1 MPVFRPED
9 EIQIREL
16 LDGLERPVDLLVA
29 HGPEETPLPGAGD
42 LDFGAEAQRIVEA
55 LAALSDNVTCRV
67 EDEPATAASGGQD
80 LRPGAGGSADSAS
93 SLRFERYPA
102 VAVLPEGEDVGIRYY
117 GLPWGYELG
126 SLIGA
131 VVEAGKR
138 ESSLSSESL
147 EAIAGLDR
155 DLAIDV
161 FVTPT

>member
-16 LDGLERPVDLLVA
+16 LDRLERPVDLLVA

-42 LDFGAEAQRIVEA
+42 LDFGAETQRIVEA

-67 EDEPATAASGGQD
+67 ENEPAPAASG
-80 LRPGAGGSADSAS
+80 LH
-93 SLRFERYPA
+93 FERYPA

-131 VVEAGKR
+131 VVEAGRR
-138 ESSLSSESL
+138 ESSLSPESL
-147 EAIAGLDR
+147 EAIARLDR
-155 DLAIDV
+155 DLAVDV

>member
-16 LDGLERPVDLLVA
+16 LDALERPVDLLVA

-42 LDFGAEAQRIVEA
+42 LDFGAETQRIVEA
-55 LAALSDNVTCRV
+55 LAALSDTVTCRV
-67 EDEPATAASGGQD
+67 EDEPPTAASGGQD
-80 LRPGAGGSADSAS
+80 LRPGAGGSAGGAS
-93 SLRFERYPA
+93 SLRFERYPG
-102 VAVLPEGEDVGIRYY
+102 VAVLPEGRDVGIRYY

-131 VVEAGKR
+131 VFEAGKR
-138 ESSLSSESL
+138 ESSLAPESL
-147 EAIAGLDR
+147 EALAGLDR

>member
-16 LDGLERPVDLLVA
+16 LDALERPVELLVA

-42 LDFGAEAQRIVEA
+42 LDFGAETQRIAEE

-67 EDEPATAASGGQD
+67 EDEPEE
-80 LRPGAGGSADSAS
+80 
-93 SLRFERYPA
+93 FERYPA

-117 GLPWGYELG
+117 GLPWGYELA

-138 ESSLSSESL
+138 ESSLAPESL
-147 EAIAGLDR
+147 EALAGLDR

>member
-16 LDGLERPVDLLVA
+16 LDALERPVDLLVA
-29 HGPEETPLPGAGD
+29 HGPEEAPPLGAGD
-42 LDFGAEAQRIVEA
+42 LDFGAETQRIAEA
-55 LAALSDNVTCRV
+55 IAALSENVTCRV
-67 EDEPATAASGGQD
+67 EDEPNG
-80 LRPGAGGSADSAS
+80 
-93 SLRFERYPA
+93 FERYPA

-117 GLPWGYELG
+117 GLPWGYELA

-138 ESSLSSESL
+138 ESSLAPESL
-147 EAIAGLDR
+147 EALAALDR

>member
-1 MPVFRPED
+1 MAILRPD
-9 EIQIREL
+9 EEARVRAL
-16 LDGLERPVDLLVA
+16 FAALERPVELVVA
-29 HGPEETPLPGAGD
+29 LGPEETPLPGAGD
-42 LDFGAEAQRIVEA
+42 LDFGAETQRIVEA

-67 EDEPATAASGGQD
+67 EDEPDG
-80 LRPGAGGSADSAS
+80 
-93 SLRFERYPA
+93 FERYPA

-138 ESSLSSESL
+138 ESSLSPESL

-155 DLAIDV
+155 DLAVDV